1 MGSGMVSN
9 SRNAHKE
16 VEIMADLQR
25 DRLLVL
31 TSIGDALSPTSVA
44 NMLKAYG
51 LVLDIEKHG
60 R

>member
-1 MGSGMVSN
+1 M
-9 SRNAHKE
+9 RQAKEKE